1 MKKKK
6 TTMEEKLRMKEKLS
20 NLIALRNK
28 VKTVADETAK
38 LQKKT
43 GIGSVLN

>member
-1 MKKKK
+1 MKVKKK
-6 TTMEEKLRMKEKLS
+6 TTMKEKLS

-38 LQKKT
+38 MQKKR
-43 GIGSVLN
+43 VLVVD

>member
-1 MKKKK
+1 MKVKKK
-6 TTMEEKLRMKEKLS
+6 TTMKEKLS

-38 LQKKT
+38 LQKET
-43 GIGSVLN
+43 GVGSGLN

>member
-1 MKKKK
+1 MKVKKK
-6 TTMEEKLRMKEKLS
+6 TTMKEKLS

-38 LQKKT
+38 MRKER
-43 GIGSVLN
+43 VLVVY